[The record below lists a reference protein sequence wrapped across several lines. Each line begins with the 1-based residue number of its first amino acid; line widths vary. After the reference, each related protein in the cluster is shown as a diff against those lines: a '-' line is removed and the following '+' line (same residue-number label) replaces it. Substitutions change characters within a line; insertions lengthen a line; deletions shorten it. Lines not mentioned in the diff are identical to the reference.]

1 MEKLRIALCGC
12 QGKVEK
18 FGALLNGYQESCV
31 AAVWDYVP
39 GRGEA
44 VAQRLGCPFEGDY
57 DRLLREYA
65 LDGVVIVAQNS
76 LHAGLIERAARSGK
90 HVFVEKPLCLDPAQ
104 ARSIRRVIHETGVKF
119 YMSDPF
125 VHASTVYVKRLI
137 EGGAL
142 GRITGARFRLGS
154 DTALHP
160 WEDHPI
166 YDKSRALGGIM
177 ADVGGHMVHAAHY
190 LFGRPA
196 RLTAV
201 LSGISDAAK
210 CNDIEENAV
219 VLMQYP
225 DDKLVT
231 LECSWV
237 CAGDTDAA
245 EVYGTRGWARITRAP
260 GGGPGEDAVTVQ
272 LDGQPPAAVPAQ
284 QLPPAPTRHVR
295 YWVEMMARD
304 LPNDIVGVDDLSNSG
319 VSIDNAAEFVD
330 ILDAIY
336 RSAREGRTVAL

>member
-18 FGALLNGYQESCV
+18 FGTLLNGYEESRV
-31 AAVWDYVP
+31 VAVWDYVP

-76 LHAGLIERAARSGK
+76 LHADLIERAARSGK
-90 HVFVEKPLCLDPAQ
+90 HIFVEKPLCLDPAQ
-104 ARSIRRVIHETGVKF
+104 ARSIQRVIHETGVKF

-196 RLTAV
+196 RLTAA

-210 CNDIEENAV
+210 RNDVEENAV

-237 CAGDTDAA
+237 CAGDT
-245 EVYGTRGWARITRAP
+245 
-260 GGGPGEDAVTVQ
+260 
-272 LDGQPPAAVPAQ
+272 PAAVPAE
-284 QLPPAPTRHVR
+284 QLPPTPTRHVR

>member
-57 DRLLREYA
+57 DRLLREYT

-196 RLTAV
+196 RLTAA

-210 CNDIEENAV
+210 RNDVEENAV

-237 CAGDTDAA
+237 RVGDT
-245 EVYGTRGWARITRAP
+245 
-260 GGGPGEDAVTVQ
+260 
-272 LDGQPPAAVPAQ
+272 PAAVPAQ
-284 QLPPAPTRHVR
+284 QLPPTPTRHVR
-295 YWVEMMARD
+295 YWAEMMARD

-336 RSAREGRTVAL
+336 RSAREGCTVAL

>member
-1 MEKLRIALCGC
+1 M
-12 QGKVEK
+12 V
-18 FGALLNGYQESCV
+18 
-31 AAVWDYVP
+31 AVWDYVP

-76 LHAGLIERAARSGK
+76 LHADLIERAARSGK

-166 YDKSRALGGIM
+166 YDKSRALGSIM

-196 RLTAV
+196 RLTAA

-210 CNDIEENAV
+210 RNDVEENAV

-237 CAGDTDAA
+237 RVGDT
-245 EVYGTRGWARITRAP
+245 
-260 GGGPGEDAVTVQ
+260 
-272 LDGQPPAAVPAQ
+272 PAAVPAQ

>member
-18 FGALLNGYQESCV
+18 FGTLLNGYEESRV
-31 AAVWDYVP
+31 VAVWDYVP

-76 LHAGLIERAARSGK
+76 LHADLIERAARSGK

-104 ARSIRRVIHETGVKF
+104 ARSIQRVIHETGVKF

-125 VHASTVYVKRLI
+125 VRASTVYVKRLI
-137 EGGAL
+137 EGGTL

-196 RLTAV
+196 RLTAA

-210 CNDIEENAV
+210 RNDVEENAV

-237 CAGDTDAA
+237 CAG
-245 EVYGTRGWARITRAP
+245 
-260 GGGPGEDAVTVQ
+260 EDAVTVQ

-284 QLPPAPTRHVR
+284 QLPPTRHVR

-304 LPNDIVGVDDLSNSG
+304 LPNDIMGVDDLSNSG

-336 RSAREGRTVAL
+336 RNAREGRTVAL